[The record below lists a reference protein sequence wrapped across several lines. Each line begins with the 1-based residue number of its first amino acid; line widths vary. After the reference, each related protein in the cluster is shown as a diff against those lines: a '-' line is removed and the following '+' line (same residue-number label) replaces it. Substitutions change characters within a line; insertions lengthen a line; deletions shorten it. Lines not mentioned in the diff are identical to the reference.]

1 MAAKPVLLCV
11 DDEPEVLRAIERDLR
26 QGYGESYRVLR
37 ASSGASALATL
48 EQLRTRNSP
57 LALLLVDQRMPEMS
71 GVELLARSLPL
82 FPTAKRVLLTAYADT
97 DAAVRAINVAQIDY
111 YLLKPWEPPSERL
124 YPPLNELLADWQA
137 SYRPAFEGVTVIGHR
152 WSPKAFEIRNFLA
165 RNLVPYRWLD
175 IERSSEAQRLA
186 AVAGSTQP
194 PAAGEAQSAAVNGET
209 PSTVGEVAVTGEAQS
224 APKQPSV
231 MREAQSEEGR
241 AAAPGQEASEKALPE
256 PPGPAASGPSAA
268 PGPQSQPAP
277 QSPPELPLVFFP
289 DGTWLADPSRGQLA
303 EKLGLKTRAENAFYD
318 LVILGGGPSGL
329 AAAVYGASEG
339 LHTLLVER
347 DAPGGQAGTSSRIEN
362 YLGFPEGL
370 SGAALTWRAVQQAR
384 RFGVEILEPQ
394 EAVAL
399 RREDPYRVI
408 TLADGTQVSCHTL
421 IIATGVSY
429 RKLDV
434 PGIDPLTGAGV
445 YYGAALTEAMAC
457 RGDDVFLVGGANSAG
472 QAALYFAQFARRV
485 VMLVRADSLQKGM
498 SQYLVDRIAQTS
510 LIEVRLHSVV
520 VGVHGES
527 RLEAIDVRDNRNG
540 TVTTVPAR
548 ALFIFIGAEP
558 RTAWLDGVVER
569 DERGFVVSG
578 RDLLRDGKPPAGWT
592 LERNP
597 YLLETSVPGVFV
609 AGDVR
614 LGSVKR
620 IATGVGEGAFAV
632 SFVHQ
637 YLQQV

>member
-26 QGYGESYRVLR
+26 QGYGERYRILR

-97 DAAVRAINVAQIDY
+97 EAAVRAINVAQIDY

-175 IERSSEAQRLA
+175 IERSAEAQRLA
-186 AVAGSTQP
+186 AVAGSARP
-194 PAAGEAQSAAVNGET
+194 PAAGEAQSAGGEAA
-209 PSTVGEVAVTGEAQS
+209 ETGEAQS
-224 APKQPSV
+224 APSQPPV
-231 MREAQSEEGR
+231 MGEAQSAADE
-241 AAAPGQEASEKALPE
+241 APAAPGQGPAKDGKTLPDF
-256 PPGPAASGPSAA
+256 PGPAASSSSTA
-268 PGPQSQPAP
+268 PGPQSQPAA
-277 QSPPELPLVFFP
+277 QSPPGLPLVFFP
-289 DGTWLADPSRGQLA
+289 DGTWLADPSRGELA

-399 RREDPYRVI
+399 RREDPYRVV

-510 LIEVRLHSVV
+510 LIEVRLQSVV

-540 TVTTVPAR
+540 TVTTLPAR

-578 RDLLRDGKPPAGWT
+578 RDLLHDGKPPAGWP